1 MTPLKSPR
9 AFNDGVKMRGQKI
22 KFRTVSQKT
31 LSVRRIVETAYKVH
45 ARTKIGTTHE

>member
-9 AFNDGVKMRGQKI
+9 VFSDGAKMHGQKI
-22 KFRTVSQKT
+22 KLTTLSQKI
-31 LSVRRIVETAYKVH
+31 LSVRRIVDNAYKVH